1 MFTDEYRVAICVNKR
16 RGSCYNSYILKLYDD
31 KVKLFTVNG
40 RIALNYSFDIKDIC
54 KVDFQPTKKQSD
66 GSKKGVLEVPPP
78 PPSFQT
84 LDPPQGTTTV
94 KQLNKLVN

>member
-1 MFTDEYRVAICVNKR
+1 MFTDEYRVAICVNKK

-31 KVKLFTVNG
+31 KVKLFTANG
-40 RIALNYSFDIKDIC
+40 RIALNYSFVIKDIC

-66 GSKKGVLEVPPP
+66 GSKKGVLEVL

-84 LDPPQGTTTV
+84 LDPPLGTTTV